1 MAIYVLNDFHGNS
14 KLTEDAI
21 RLIHEIVK
29 PGDVIIANGDIAGSR
44 GPLMNNLAD
53 IYYRVIRSEIDES
66 ALYEEIW
73 RLVGERISIPREWVR
88 EAAHFGIFRALLAEH
103 NARFRELV
111 SSEIVYA
118 IDETLAPLGAA
129 AKECGATIYYLSG
142 NGELVPFDFDTS
154 NGISVEKTINPEDYY
169 YNKLARAGHFD
180 SSGIQFV
187 PGAKLLSHPD
197 GNVLLLSTYLLDKD
211 ESSIKMELESVGAFG
226 REKVEIAKVIV
237 HYPPMIAPLGATFGF
252 WKCKKVDKRRIEALD
267 NTLGLLQLR
276 SGAELYFGHIH
287 LGAGDQRMDQ
297 YPPFMGWNKA
307 VGPKGCAKVTIK
319 CIWAKP
325 GKIVQV
331 C

>member
-21 RLIHEIVK
+21 RLIRELVK

-66 ALYEEIW
+66 ALYEEVW

-88 EAAHFGIFRALLAEH
+88 EAAHFGIFRALLAER
-103 NARFRELV
+103 NAKFRELV

-118 IDETLAPLGAA
+118 INETLAPLGAA
-129 AKECGATIYYLSG
+129 VKECGATIYYLSG

-154 NGISVEKTINPEDYY
+154 NDITVEKTISPEDYY
-169 YNKLARAGHFD
+169 YNKLARAGYFD
-180 SSGIQFV
+180 SFGIQFV
-187 PGAKLLSHPD
+187 PGAKLLPHPD
-197 GNVLLLSTYLLDKD
+197 GYVLLLSTYLLDKD

-226 REKVEIAKVIV
+226 HEKVEIAKVIV
-237 HYPPMIAPLGATFGF
+237 HYPPMIAPLVDSFPF
-252 WKCKKVDKRRIEALD
+252 WKYGEVDVRRIEKLD

-276 SGAELYFGHIH
+276 SGAEIYFGHIH
-287 LGAGDQRMDQ
+287 LRAGDRRMDQ
-297 YPPFMGWNKA
+297 YDPLMEWNKT
-307 VGPKGCAKVTIK
+307 VGPKGCAQVGVK
-319 CIWAKP
+319 CIWVKP
-325 GKIVQV
+325 GAMVQI
-331 C
+331 

>member
-1 MAIYVLNDFHGNS
+1 MAMYVLNDFHGNS

-21 RLIHEIVK
+21 RLIREIVK

-66 ALYEEIW
+66 ALYEEVW

-88 EAAHFGIFRALLAEH
+88 EAAHFGIFRALLAER
-103 NARFRELV
+103 NAKFRELV
-111 SSEIVYA
+111 SSEIVNA
-118 IDETLAPLGAA
+118 INETLAPLGAA

-154 NGISVEKTINPEDYY
+154 NDISVEKTISPEGYY

-180 SSGIQFV
+180 SFGIQFV
-187 PGAKLLSHPD
+187 PGAKLLPHPD
-197 GNVLLLSTYLLDKD
+197 GYVLLLSTYLLDKD

-237 HYPPMIAPLGATFGF
+237 HYPPMVAPLGASFGF
-252 WKCKKVDKRRIEALD
+252 WKCKEVDKRRIEALD
-267 NTLGLLQLR
+267 NMLGLLQLR

-287 LGAGDQRMDQ
+287 LGAGDQRMNQ
-297 YPPFMGWNKA
+297 YPPFMGWNKT
-307 VGPKGCAKVTIK
+307 VGPKGCAQVTIK
-319 CIWAKP
+319 CIWVKP
-325 GKIVQV
+325 GEMIQI
-331 C
+331 